1 MRTSLAAIRSR
12 SSYVFVDKTTYSFS
26 SIELWFSFAATISLI
41 LFCPLKSGNMADL
54 DEMLLEAA
62 GRPGKSQHSP
72 PPARRRR
79 KGSYSDDG
87 SDSRDDDSDD
97 DRGYAGRKPSSSQV
111 PLKKRLDTTERD
123 DEHSSSREDDE
134 DDDVDF
140 DRYSSDDGSYGSDL
154 YKGEEDKKRLSKMSE
169 LKREMILA
177 ERANRRNDKDF
188 KNSIKKQKEK
198 SNQSRKDSPPPHTV
212 NRPVRSSRAAD
223 RAAAKDGALNELRNR
238 KMLRQQD
245 PESSWKRRDTD
256 SSIKQKKIP
265 PPALTRGDSGPQS
278 DDEESAGDMGDDSE
292 DENLSN
298 DESSIL
304 TFEDVKGITIRR
316 SKLAKW
322 FMEPFFEEL
331 IVGCFVRVGIG
342 KSKSGPIYRLC
353 IVKNVDAADPDRQYK
368 LENKMT
374 HKYLN
379 VVWGNESSAA
389 RWQMAMISDSPPI
402 KEEFDQLLREVDRH
416 DGRMPS
422 KQEVLEKREAIEKTN
437 TFVYSAETVK
447 QMLQEKK
454 STIRRPLNV
463 AAEKDRLRRDMEVAQ
478 MKHDEVE
485 VERIK
490 AKLQELDA
498 SRQSQ
503 EKDKKAI
510 RLAEMNR
517 KNRVENF
524 KNASEMKPVN
534 TGLKAG
540 EAGYDPFSRRWTRSR
555 NYYVSKPGESAAGEA
570 NGVDAQT
577 GAGVSSKSGLVATA
591 AALEAA
597 ADAGKLVD
605 TNAPV
610 DLGTESNM
618 LHDFDLPI
626 SLASLQKFGGAHGV
640 QAGFMARK
648 QRIEAMVG
656 CQVPENDGRRHA
668 LTLSVSDYK
677 RRRGLL

>member
-1 MRTSLAAIRSR
+1 
-12 SSYVFVDKTTYSFS
+12 
-26 SIELWFSFAATISLI
+26 
-41 LFCPLKSGNMADL
+41 MADL

-62 GRPGKSQHSP
+62 GRTGRNQHSP
-72 PPARRRR
+72 PPSRRRR

-97 DRGYAGRKPSSSQV
+97 DRGYAGRKPSASQI
-111 PLKKRLDTTERD
+111 PLKKRLDPTERD

-134 DDDVDF
+134 EDDD
-140 DRYSSDDGSYGSDL
+140 DRYDREGESDDDSVGSDL
-154 YKGEEDKKRLSKMSE
+154 YKGEEDRKRLANMSE

-177 ERANRRNDKDF
+177 DRANKRNDKIL
-188 KNSIKKQKEK
+188 KNNIKKQKEK
-198 SNQSRKDSPPPHTV
+198 TNQSRKDSPPSHTV
-212 NRPVRSSRAAD
+212 NRAVRSSARSADRAAD
-223 RAAAKDGALNELRNR
+223 RAKDGALNELRAR
-238 KMLRQQD
+238 QRMRQQD
-245 PESSWKRRDTD
+245 SESNWKRRDADD
-256 SSIKQKKIP
+256 SSVKRKEVIK
-265 PPALTRGDSGPQS
+265 AAVSTSSRSDSGFQTE
-278 DDEESAGDMGDDSE
+278 DDESQPEMGDSE
-292 DENLSN
+292 DEK
-298 DESSIL
+298 SSDSL
-304 TFEDVKGITIRR
+304 TYEDVKGITIRR

-353 IVKNVDAADPDRQYK
+353 IVRNVDAADPDRQYK

-402 KEEFDQLLREVDRH
+402 KEEFDQLIREVDRH
-416 DGRMPS
+416 GGRMPS
-422 KQEVLEKREAIEKTN
+422 KQEVLEKRESIEKTN
-437 TFVYSAETVK
+437 SFVYSAETVK

-454 STIRRPLNV
+454 SAIRRPLNI

-478 MKHDEVE
+478 MKHDELE
-485 VERIK
+485 VEKIK
-490 AKLQELDA
+490 AKLQELEA

-503 EKDKKAI
+503 EKDTKAI

-555 NYYVSKPGESAAGEA
+555 NYYVSKPGEAAAGEV
-570 NGVDAQT
+570 NGGDVQT
-577 GAGVSSKSGLVATA
+577 AAGVASSTAKAGLVATA

-610 DLGTESNM
+610 DQGTESNM

-626 SLASLQKFGGAHGV
+626 SLAALQRFGGAHGV

-648 QRIEAMVG
+648 QRIEATVG

>member
-1 MRTSLAAIRSR
+1 
-12 SSYVFVDKTTYSFS
+12 
-26 SIELWFSFAATISLI
+26 
-41 LFCPLKSGNMADL
+41 MADL

-62 GRPGKSQHSP
+62 GRTGRNQHSP
-72 PPARRRR
+72 PPSRRRR

-97 DRGYAGRKPSSSQV
+97 DRGYASRKPSGSQV
-111 PLKKRLDTTERD
+111 PLKKRLDPAERD

-134 DDDVDF
+134 DDD
-140 DRYSSDDGSYGSDL
+140 DRYDREGDSDGDSVGSDL
-154 YKGEEDKKRLSKMSE
+154 YKGEEDRQRLAKMTE
-169 LKREMILA
+169 LDREMILA
-177 ERANRRNDKDF
+177 DRATKKNDKDL

-198 SNQSRKDSPPPHTV
+198 STQSRKDSPPPHTV
-212 NRPVRSSRAAD
+212 NRAVRSSARSAD
-223 RAAAKDGALNELRNR
+223 RAAAKDGALNTLRAMKR
-238 KMLRQQD
+238 LRQQD
-245 PESSWKRRDTD
+245 PESNWKRRDAETGVKRKGFTPAALST
-256 SSIKQKKIP
+256 SS
-265 PPALTRGDSGPQS
+265 RSDSGTHSEDEESTGGMVDS
-278 DDEESAGDMGDDSE
+278 DDEKVSREST
-292 DENLSN
+292 
-298 DESSIL
+298 IL
-304 TFEDVKGITIRR
+304 MYEDVKGITIRR

-353 IVKNVDAADPDRQYK
+353 IVRNVDAADPDRQYK

-379 VVWGNESSAA
+379 VVWGNENSAA
-389 RWQMAMISDSPPI
+389 RWQMAMISDSPPL
-402 KEEFDQLLREVDRH
+402 KEEFEQLIREVERH
-416 DGRMPS
+416 GGRMPS

-437 TFVYSAETVK
+437 SFVYSAETVK

-463 AAEKDRLRRDMEVAQ
+463 AAEKDRLRREMEVAQ
-478 MKHDEVE
+478 MKHDETQVE
-485 VERIK
+485 KIK
-490 AKLQELDA
+490 AKLQELEA
-498 SRQSQ
+498 SRQTQ
-503 EKDKKAI
+503 QKDKKAI

-524 KNASEMKPVN
+524 KNASEMKPVSV
-534 TGLKAG
+534 GLKAG

-555 NYYVSKPGESAAGEA
+555 NYYVSKPGEAAAEA
-570 NGVDAQT
+570 NGGDDAQAAAVV
-577 GAGVSSKSGLVATA
+577 GPDGGKAATV

-605 TNAPV
+605 TSAPV
-610 DLGTESNM
+610 DEGTESNIV
-618 LHDFDLPI
+618 HDFDLPI
-626 SLASLQKFGGAHGV
+626 SLAALQKFGGPHGV

-648 QRIEAMVG
+648 QRIEATVG
-656 CQVPENDGRRHA
+656 CQVLENDGRRHA

>member
-1 MRTSLAAIRSR
+1 M
-12 SSYVFVDKTTYSFS
+12 D
-26 SIELWFSFAATISLI
+26 EL
-41 LFCPLKSGNMADL
+41 N
-54 DEMLLEAA
+54 EMLLEAA
-62 GRPGKSQHSP
+62 GLEAAGRTGTP
-72 PPARRRR
+72 PPNRRRQR
-79 KGSYSDDG
+79 DSYSDDG
-87 SDSRDDDSDD
+87 SDSRDDESDD
-97 DRGYAGRKPSSSQV
+97 DRGYAGRKPSGSQV
-111 PLKKRLDTTERD
+111 PLKKRLDPTERD

-134 DDDVDF
+134 EDDDRY
-140 DRYSSDDGSYGSDL
+140 DREGDSDDDSVGSDL
-154 YKGEEDKKRLSKMSE
+154 YKGEEDRRRLSKLTE
-169 LKREMILA
+169 LQREMILA
-177 ERANRRNDKDF
+177 ERATRRNDQNL
-188 KNSIKKQKEK
+188 KNTMQQKKEK
-198 SNQSRKDSPPPHTV
+198 SNQLRKDSPPPRAA
-212 NRPVRSSRAAD
+212 NLRSSERSANRAAK
-223 RAAAKDGALNELRNR
+223 KDGALTQLRNK
-238 KMLRQQD
+238 KMQRQQD
-245 PESSWKRRDTD
+245 SDSFRKRRDTD
-256 SSIKQKKIP
+256 SAVKPKDFPRPIRASSRSVSGSP
-265 PPALTRGDSGPQS
+265 SEDEDSAREMGDS
-278 DDEESAGDMGDDSE
+278 DDENSSKDS
-292 DENLSN
+292 
-298 DESSIL
+298 SSL
-304 TFEDVKGITIRR
+304 TYEDVKGITIRR

-331 IVGCFVRVGIG
+331 IIGCFVRVGIG

-353 IVKNVDAADPDRQYK
+353 IVRNVDAADPDRQYK

-402 KEEFDQLLREVDRH
+402 KEEFDQLMREVDRH
-416 DGRMPS
+416 GGRMPS
-422 KQEVLEKREAIEKTN
+422 KQEVMEKREAIEKTN
-437 TFVYSAETVK
+437 SFVYSAETVK

-454 STIRRPLNV
+454 SAIRRPLNV

-478 MKHDEVE
+478 MKQDEVE

-490 AKLQELDA
+490 AKLQELEA
-498 SRQSQ
+498 SRQTH

-555 NYYVSKPGESAAGEA
+555 NYYVSKPGEAAAGEA
-570 NGVDAQT
+570 NGGDAQT
-577 GAGVSSKSGLVATA
+577 AAGTDPKAGLVATV

-605 TNAPV
+605 TRAPV
-610 DLGTESNM
+610 DQGTESNM

-626 SLASLQKFGGAHGV
+626 SLASLQRFGGAHGV

-648 QRIEAMVG
+648 QRIEATVG
-656 CQVPENDGRRHA
+656 CQVPENDGRRHV